1 MSMQLVETLLCGCR
15 NLRSRII
22 VSTLLGLRWDLQM
35 QTLPSET
42 TMNAQDMQ
50 FIDRGAMHVTEAEAE
65 RSIIHPEIVVMTKFQ
80 FYPGI
85 MVSSLP
91 MEVLLMLMPM
101 GATMNH

>member
-1 MSMQLVETLLCGCR
+1 M
-15 NLRSRII
+15 

-65 RSIIHPEIVVMTKFQ
+65 RSIIHHENVNMTKFL
-80 FYPGI
+80 FYHGI
-85 MVSSLP
+85 MAFYLP
-91 MEVLLMLMPM
+91 MEVVLILVSM